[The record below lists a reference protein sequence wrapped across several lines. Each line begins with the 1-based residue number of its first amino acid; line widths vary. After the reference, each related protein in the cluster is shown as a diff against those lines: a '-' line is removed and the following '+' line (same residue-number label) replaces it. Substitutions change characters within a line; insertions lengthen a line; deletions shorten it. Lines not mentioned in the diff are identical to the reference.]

1 VGTKDQLK
9 TRAFELG
16 FDACRVTAAQ
26 PARHADR
33 FLAWLSEGHH
43 GDMHWLAREPHRRT
57 DPRQVLPGA
66 CSVVVVAASYYQGGS
81 FRMVPGRFA
90 RYAWGVDYHDI
101 LLPKLRLLANFLSE
115 RGGSQKCYVD
125 TGPVLERD
133 FAAEAGVGWQGKSTL
148 CLNERLGTW
157 FFLGTILT
165 TLALEPDPP
174 ARGRCGNCRRCLEAC
189 PTGALT
195 APYRLEATRCLSYL
209 TIEHQGSIPE
219 EFRPALGDRVYGCDD
234 CLEACPWNRFAVQA
248 RELQFYETAPIRDLS
263 LGQLA
268 GLSEDDFRTLFR
280 KSPVKRLKWRRFM
293 RNVCVALGNAG
304 QPADLTVLRRLE
316 VCGDPLVE
324 EHAGWAIARIEAR
337 CRAVLPDGSFHP
349 GEKTEAGGERS

>member
-1 VGTKDQLK
+1 M
-9 TRAFELG
+9 RAVELG
-16 FDACRVTAAQ
+16 FDACRIAEAQ
-26 PARHADR
+26 TARHADR
-33 FLAWLSEGHH
+33 FLAWLREGHH
-43 GDMHWLAREPHRRT
+43 GDMHWLARDPHRRT
-57 DPRQVLPGA
+57 DPRRVLPGA
-66 CSVVVVAASYYQGGS
+66 CSVVVVAANYYQGGS
-81 FRMVPGRFA
+81 FRMGPGRFA
-90 RYAWGVDYHDI
+90 RYAWGMDYHDV
-101 LLPKLRLLANFLSE
+101 LLPKLRQLADFLRE

-133 FAAEAGVGWQGKSTL
+133 FASESGVGWQGKSTL

-174 ARGRCGNCRRCLEAC
+174 ARGHCGSCRRCLDAC

-234 CLEACPWNRFAVQA
+234 CLEACPWNRFAAQA
-248 RELQFYETAPIRDLS
+248 RELQFYETAPVRDFS
-263 LGQLA
+263 LNRLA
-268 GLSEDDFRTLFR
+268 TLSEDDFRVLFR
-280 KSPVKRLKWRRFM
+280 RSPVKRLKWRRFM

-304 QPADLTVLRRLE
+304 DSGDLAALRRLE
-316 VCGDPLVE
+316 ACGDSLVA
-324 EHAGWAIARIEAR
+324 EHARWAVARIETR
-337 CRAVLPDGSFHP
+337 CGVMPPAGSPD
-349 GEKTEAGGERS
+349 EAGDGNGAGGKWR